1 MKKIFN
7 ISALIMMLSLAAC
20 APSEVDDLFGE
31 SPAVRMNDAIATYE
45 ELFQKD
51 GGKWL
56 MQYFAS
62 EEEEGHC
69 FIMTFKGDGSVE
81 ISTKNDYVNGGQFAR
96 DISLWGITSDYG
108 PVLSFNTYNTVFH
121 EFSSPQDD
129 GTGHGGDYEFRIIK
143 AEGDNVVLRGKKT
156 NIEIIMTHLDANTD
170 DAAYFE
176 QVDEAWSK
184 FNDKLPYIIMTTGG
198 GLRYLCQQ
206 HYDMYWYFYPETGN
220 EIDNLEHMNAIIT
233 ANSLRFMNPLTFL
246 DEYESGQVPVQNF
259 ELQPDGTYLCVED
272 GVTRI
277 SAPPLAYVLMQ
288 FNTTRAL
295 PNDLMTGELPTLYD
309 NVVAEAKANSSLRKP
324 TIKGFEIT
332 YYKTFGEAGS
342 ERYMYNLHFDSTR
355 NPGNIRFYISKQ
367 SDNTVTFTFDENDA
381 NAFDNNGKQYYNQL
395 ASMREFVA
403 KLCNGEYT
411 ITSDNLLYPSPMVI
425 TSSQN
430 SANTLTLTF

>member
-20 APSEVDDLFGE
+20 APSEVDDLFGD

-62 EEEEGHC
+62 EDEEGHC

-96 DISLWGITSDYG
+96 DISLWGIASDYG

-184 FNDKLPYIIMTTGG
+184 FNENLPYIIMTTGG
-198 GLRYLCQQ
+198 GLRYLCQL
-206 HYDMYWYFYPETGN
+206 HYYMYWYFYPETGN
-220 EIDNLEHMNAIIT
+220 EIDNLEHMNAIVT

-246 DEYESGQVPVQNF
+246 DDYEPGQVPVQNF

-277 SAPPLAYVLMQ
+277 SAPPLSYVFLQ
-288 FNTTRAL
+288 FNTTRTL
-295 PNDLMTGELPTLYD
+295 PNELMTGDLPVIFNNL
-309 NVVAEAKANSSLRKP
+309 VEEAKNNSSLRKP
-324 TIKGFEIT
+324 TIRGFSIT
-332 YYKTFGEAGS
+332 YYNTITTGGS
-342 ERYMYNLHFDSTR
+342 ERYMYNLHYDSSR
-355 NPGNIRFYISKQ
+355 NPGNIRVYIDKID
-367 SDNTVTFTFDENDA
+367 DNTVKISFDENDPD
-381 NAFDNNGKQYYNQL
+381 AFDTNGRAFYNQL
-395 ASMREFVA
+395 ENLRAFVA
-403 KLCNGEYT
+403 AICGEYT
-411 ITSDNLLYPSPMVI
+411 ISAENLLYPSPMVL
-425 TSSQN
+425 TNKSNSS
-430 SANTLTLTF
+430 NTFAVTL